1 MPATIHR
8 ARWIIPIDAP
18 PIENGRLV
26 VEGGRIVS
34 IERSRGPSAMGA
46 DYGEAVILPGFVNAH
61 THLELTHIAGRVSY
75 RGSFVRWVEDLVA
88 ASRPVPPDETRVA
101 SIHEGI
107 KRSLASGVTAIG
119 DIGMGRHAIGA
130 WAQTGGE
137 SGTDSDDGLTSP
149 WMTGYLEVLGIG
161 PRRDVPHERSLE
173 VLSAACDAASSSE
186 LLRLGLSPHAPYS
199 VDTSIYRRAIEYAS
213 AARRPF
219 CTHLAETTDELQFL
233 ADGTGPLRDLL
244 ERWGLWDGSFMPP
257 QCSAVEYAHRLGLLK
272 AEALLVHVNYASDK
286 DLELLAGHEAH
297 VAFCPRSHRFFGHR
311 PHRFRDMLQRGI
323 NVCIGTDS
331 LASND
336 SLSVL
341 DELRFL
347 YGENRSISPHVL
359 LHMGTLAGARA
370 LGLGATCGSLTVG
383 KSADFVVLPPASP
396 STRNVIDDI
405 LSADTPPLAVF
416 IGGRPVG
423 RQSLEG

>member
-26 VEGGRIVS
+26 VSDGRIVS
-34 IERSRGPSAMGA
+34 IERSDGPSTLGA
-46 DYGEAVILPGFVNAH
+46 DYGEAVLLPGFVNAH
-61 THLELTHIAGRVSY
+61 THLELTHLAGRVSY
-75 RGSFVRWVEDLVA
+75 RGSFARWVEELVA
-88 ASRPVPPDETRVA
+88 ASRPVPPDEVRNA
-101 SIHEGI
+101 SIHQGI

-119 DIGMGRHAIGA
+119 DIGMGRHAIQA
-130 WAQTGGE
+130 WAKTGGE
-137 SGTDSDDGLTSP
+137 SGTHSGDFLPGP
-149 WMTGYLEVLGIG
+149 WMTGYLEVLGMG

-173 VLSAACDAASSSE
+173 VLSAACDAASSSGR
-186 LLRLGLSPHAPYS
+186 LRLGLSPHAPYS
-199 VDTSIYRRAIEYAS
+199 TDASIYRRVIEYAF
-213 AARRPF
+213 ATGRPL

-257 QCSAVEYAHRLGLLK
+257 QCSAVEYANRLGLLK

-286 DLELLAGHEAH
+286 DIELLAGHEAH
-297 VAFCPRSHRFFGHR
+297 VALCPRSHRFFGHR
-311 PHRFRDMLQRGI
+311 PHRFRDMLRRGI

-347 YGENRSISPHVL
+347 YAEDRSIPSHVL

-383 KSADFVVLPPASP
+383 KSADFVVLPTASP
-396 STRNVIDDI
+396 PTRNVADDI
-405 LSADTPPLAVF
+405 LSTDARPLAVL
-416 IGGRPVG
+416 IGGRSVG
-423 RQSLEG
+423 RQYIEG